1 MGWDRLDFLTRY
13 RDSRRSWVAMASSES
28 AKRFFDLCKIAE
40 HIAAFFERQ
49 IQYGGMWIGQCLVNR
64 YGFDVGV
71 LFQRFDWSVQG
82 QNLSVKPSA
91 LLPSCLLPG

>member
-1 MGWDRLDFLTRY
+1 MGGDGFVR
-13 RDSRRSWVAMASSES
+13 
-28 AKRFFDLCKIAE
+28 KRQTLFDLCKIAE

-71 LFQRFDWSVQG
+71 LFQCFDG
-82 QNLSVKPSA
+82 LCKGRI
-91 LLPSCLLPG
+91 CL